1 MDRAYE
7 GDKTRELCQS
17 FGHKPIV
24 PPKKNRINPWEYD
37 HELYK
42 QRNIIERLFRWLKAF
57 RRICTRYDKRDLIFL
72 SFIQIACIFMWLK
85 QCQQALERLKYFL
98 MKGRR
103 ACWSID
109 GGNRLAAL
117 LCKHYSVHRPSG
129 TDIASNH
136 DNYNSPLSVAK
147 TPKKDGKGYE
157 FNRNISFPSRFKWL
171 KQISICKPFSE
182 LNF

>member
-1 MDRAYE
+1 ME
-7 GDKTRELCQS
+7 GNVFTII
-17 FGHKPIV
+17 G
-24 PPKKNRINPWEYD
+24 NR
-37 HELYK
+37 
-42 QRNIIERLFRWLKAF
+42 
-57 RRICTRYDKRDLIFL
+57 
-72 SFIQIACIFMWLK
+72 
-85 QCQQALERLKYFL
+85 

-117 LCKHYSVHRPSG
+117 LCKHYSVNKPSG

-136 DNYNSPLSVAK
+136 DNYNSPLSAAK